1 MVKIKSNSE
10 SLMKTAETIYYSGQG
25 YIYRCPECD
34 KVDRTGSIE
43 MDEEVSCRFCKES
56 FRAIVLANM
65 NKVLYG
71 VIQEINTLETGTPYG
86 CSPEQ
91 LGKSDLVKAGKS
103 VGIDVVGLVSKPK
116 RNNGD
121 SYFRPWRLDK
131 KQLQELCETPK
142 GKAIMAEVRKILMKP
157 EDFDNNDD
165 SYLCKE
171 VWEEARMMV
180 LMNENK
186 GLNNKQKM
194 DILRE
199 EGYNPYLEKG
209 VVTVFFGSTYAPE
222 CDSWVYWK

>member
-1 MVKIKSNSE
+1 
-10 SLMKTAETIYYSGQG
+10 MKTAETIQYAGQG

-43 MDEEVSCRFCKES
+43 MDEEVECRFCKES
-56 FRAIVLANM
+56 FRAIVLTSM

-91 LGKSDLVKAGKS
+91 LEKSDLVKAGKS
-103 VGIDVVGLVSKPK
+103 VGIDVVGLVSQPK
-116 RNNGD
+116 RSNG
-121 SYFRPWRLDK
+121 F
-131 KQLQELCETPK
+131 KQWQLNKTQLKELCKSPE
-142 GKAIMAEVRKILMKP
+142 GKEIMEEVMKLIMKP
-157 EDFDNNDD
+157 EDFEKNDD
-165 SYLCKE
+165 SYLHRE
-171 VWEEARMMV
+171 VWEEARMLV
-180 LMNENK
+180 LMKKNK

-199 EGYNPYLEKG
+199 EGYRPYMDKG

-222 CDSWVYWK
+222 CDSWVHWK

>member
-1 MVKIKSNSE
+1 
-10 SLMKTAETIYYSGQG
+10 MKTAETIQYAGQG

-43 MDEEVSCRFCKES
+43 MDEEVECRFCKES
-56 FRAIVLANM
+56 FRAIVLTSM

-91 LGKSDLVKAGKS
+91 LEKNDLVKAGKS
-103 VGIDVVGLVSKPK
+103 VGIDVAELVSQPTKSDL
-116 RNNGD
+116 D
-121 SYFRPWRLDK
+121 SYFKRR
-131 KQLQELCETPK
+131 QLNNAQLKELCKSSE
-142 GKAIMAEVRKILMKP
+142 GQEIMAEVMKLIMKP
-157 EDFDNNDD
+157 EDWDEK
-165 SYLCKE
+165 SYLHKE

-180 LMNENK
+180 IMKKNK

-194 DILRE
+194 DILQK
-199 EGYNPYLEKG
+199 EGFDPYIG
-209 VVTVFFGSTYAPE
+209 RDGFVTVFFGSTYAPE